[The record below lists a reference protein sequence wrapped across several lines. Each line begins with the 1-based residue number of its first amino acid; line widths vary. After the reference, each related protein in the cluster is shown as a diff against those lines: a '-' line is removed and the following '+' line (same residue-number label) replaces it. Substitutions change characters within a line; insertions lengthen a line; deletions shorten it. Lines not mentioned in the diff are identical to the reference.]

1 VTKEEVI
8 AAMLKVA
15 EQLGRIPTREELM
28 TCGGVRR
35 RELRK
40 NFSSYKQLLR
50 ECRLERSE
58 GHRKVD
64 MERLFRDWGRVA
76 RSLNKLPTM
85 KEYAELSQY
94 SVRPLKT
101 RFVSWN
107 YVPGGLKR
115 FAEEHGLAE
124 EWKDVLGLVH
134 GSREPQVAGPET
146 FTGPFAQSI
155 PGQPTYGTPIHCSP
169 LVFAPT
175 NEFGVLV
182 FFGWIAERLGFR
194 ILRVQ
199 AGFPDIEA
207 LRMVGKDR
215 LQRVRIEVEQESKNF
230 LRHGHDPNG
239 CDLIVCWEDNW
250 PECPLEV
257 IELKKAIRKS
267 GHREIGASE
276 KSPASHDRE

>member
-1 VTKEEVI
+1 MAFLFSARRKNVTKEEVI
-8 AAMLKVA
+8 AAVLKVA
-15 EQLGRIPTREELM
+15 EQLGRVPTREELM

-35 RELRK
+35 RDVRR
-40 NFSSYKQLLR
+40 NFGSYKQLLR
-50 ECRLERSE
+50 ACRLERTE

-64 MERLFRDWGRVA
+64 MERLFRDWARVA
-76 RSLNKLPTM
+76 RSIQKLPTM
-85 KEYAELSQY
+85 KEYKELSQY

-107 YVPGGLKR
+107 YVPAGLKR
-115 FAEEHGLAE
+115 FAEEQGLAQ
-124 EWKDVLGLVH
+124 EWKDVLELVH
-134 GSREPQVAGPET
+134 GAREPQPAGPET
-146 FTGPFAQSI
+146 FTGPFAQTM
-155 PGQPTYGTPIHCSP
+155 PGQPTYGTPIHVGP

-207 LRMVGKDR
+207 LRMVAQDK
-215 LQRVRIEVEQESKNF
+215 LQRARIEVEHESKNF
-230 LRHGHDPNG
+230 LKHGHDPNG

-250 PECPLEV
+250 PEAPVEV
-257 IELKKAIRKS
+257 ISLREFIGRS
-267 GHREIGASE
+267 GHRDIG
-276 KSPASHDRE
+276 